1 MRCDISEE
9 EIDLFIMNLCLE
21 EKPYLEKDEIDFYGR
36 LLELYEENEKNEII
50 NTKTVYNGKN
60 LLKKGKILTLRR
72 KYEN

>member
-50 NTKTVYNGKN
+50 NTKTVYNGKK
-60 LLKKGKILTLRR
+60 LLKKDKILTLGE
-72 KYEN
+72 KK

>member
-36 LLELYEENEKNEII
+36 LLELYEEEK
-50 NTKTVYNGKN
+50 
-60 LLKKGKILTLRR
+60 KIRL
-72 KYEN
+72 